1 MNKNES
7 TAWRII
13 KGILIILA
21 GLILLVG
28 INWIGK
34 VTSPDTPQTNK
45 NITMLF
51 SSVGTILI
59 LYAIGRFLLP
69 SGFVS
74 MNLPDKYGIKHYLQ
88 GLAFGSGMIL
98 TYLILALV
106 LGGLSYQGL
115 GKMTVLNI
123 ILYFLGFILQGF
135 KEELLVRGLI
145 QGLIARKSRLLSII
159 LPSILFGLLHLGNDN
174 FSYLAMIN
182 TALIGLIFAF
192 VTDLTGSLWLASAAH
207 SIWNFLLGP
216 FFGLYVSGIPMPE
229 SVFAFSPVAGK
240 EVLSGGLY
248 GPEAALLLT
257 IILILFLVPLV
268 RTYILKYKKQEVEQD
283 LALPPSDELN

>member
-7 TAWRII
+7 IASRII
-13 KGILIILA
+13 KGILLILA

-34 VTSPDTPQTNK
+34 VTSPDTPQTSK
-45 NITMLF
+45 NITLLL

-59 LYAIGRFLLP
+59 LYAVGHFLLP
-69 SGFVS
+69 SGYVS
-74 MNLPDKYGIKHYLQ
+74 MNLPDNSGPKHYLQ
-88 GLAFGSGMIL
+88 GLAYGSGMIL
-98 TYLILALV
+98 TYLTLAV
-106 LGGLSYQGL
+106 VFGGLSYQGL
-115 GKMTVLNI
+115 GKMAVLNI

-135 KEELLVRGLI
+135 KEELLIRGLI
-145 QGLIARKSRLLSII
+145 QDLIAKKSRLLSII
-159 LPSILFGLLHLGNDN
+159 LPSVLFALLHLGNDN
-174 FSYLAMIN
+174 FSYMAMIN
-182 TALIGLIFAF
+182 TALIGLIFALL
-192 VTDLTGSLWLASAAH
+192 TDLSGSLWLASAAH

-229 SVFAFSPVAGK
+229 SVFAFSHVAGK
-240 EVLSGGLY
+240 ELISGGLY

-268 RTYILKYKKQEVEQD
+268 RAYILKYKKQEVEQD
-283 LALPPSDELN
+283 LTLPPNDELN

>member
-7 TAWRII
+7 TARRII
-13 KGILIILA
+13 KGILLILA

-34 VTSPDTPQTNK
+34 VTSPDTPQTSK
-45 NITMLF
+45 NITLLL

-59 LYAIGRFLLP
+59 LYAVGHFLLP
-69 SGFVS
+69 SGYIS
-74 MNLPDKYGIKHYLQ
+74 MNLPDKSGPKHYLQ
-88 GLAFGSGMIL
+88 GLAYGSGMIL
-98 TYLILALV
+98 TYLILAV
-106 LGGLSYQGL
+106 VFGGLSYQGL
-115 GKMTVLNI
+115 GKMAVLNI

-135 KEELLVRGLI
+135 KEELLIRGLI
-145 QGLIARKSRLLSII
+145 QDLIAKKSRLLSII
-159 LPSILFGLLHLGNDN
+159 LPSVLFALLHLGNDN
-174 FSYLAMIN
+174 FSYMAMIN
-182 TALIGLIFAF
+182 TALIGLIFALL
-192 VTDLTGSLWLASAAH
+192 TDLSESLWLASAAH

-229 SVFAFSPVAGK
+229 SVFAFSPVDGK
-240 EVLSGGLY
+240 ELISGGLY

-268 RTYILKYKKQEVEQD
+268 RAYILKYKKQEVEQD
-283 LALPPSDELN
+283 LALLPNNELN